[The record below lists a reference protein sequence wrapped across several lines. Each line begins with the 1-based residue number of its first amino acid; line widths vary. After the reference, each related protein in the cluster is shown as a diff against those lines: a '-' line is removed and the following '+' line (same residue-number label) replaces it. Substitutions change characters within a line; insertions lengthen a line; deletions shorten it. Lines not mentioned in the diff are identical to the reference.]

1 MVPYAGKIYLFGGM
15 ISLMN
20 NTNELHEF
28 DPILNIWRKVQTKN
42 TPPAIDSHKACIYKN
57 KMIIGLG
64 YSENDYNS
72 KIYELNLENF

>member
-1 MVPYAGKIYLFGGM
+1 MLTQAGKIYLFGGM
-15 ISLMN
+15 NSLMN

-28 DPILNIWRKVQTKN
+28 DISLNIWRKILTKN
-42 TPPAIDSHKACIYKN
+42 TPPAIDSHKACLYQD

-72 KIYELNLENF
+72 KIY